1 MEHEYLTKKQAE
13 QQAWRIE
20 KYWRERG
27 HAVETWIETISL
39 RGTEHGKSAYVVRSS
54 LVGGL
59 PPAAARRRLVPLRVE

>member
-1 MEHEYLTKKQAE
+1 MSTEYLTKAQAE

-27 HAVETWIETISL
+27 YQVVTWVETISL
-39 RGTEHGKSAYVVRSS
+39 RNAEHGKSGYAVRSS